1 MGAGIPADGTRSDD
15 NYLSTH
21 AFLPA
26 FLAAEN
32 SAQAEP
38 ITTVEPRRTRRRF
51 VEGRVLP
58 PGVLI

>member
-15 NYLSTH
+15 SYLSIH

-26 FLAAEN
+26 FLAIED

-38 ITTVEPRRTRRRF
+38 ITTVEPRGAHRQALF
-51 VEGRVLP
+51 VN
-58 PGVLI
+58 